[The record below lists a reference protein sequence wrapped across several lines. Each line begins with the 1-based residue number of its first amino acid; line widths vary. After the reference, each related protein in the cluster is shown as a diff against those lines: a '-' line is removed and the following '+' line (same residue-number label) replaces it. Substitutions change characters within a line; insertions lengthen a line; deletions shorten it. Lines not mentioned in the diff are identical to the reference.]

1 MKKKVSVVGAVIF
14 NEKNGVLCALRSPT
28 MSLPNYWEFPGGK
41 INEGE
46 MPQGALV
53 REIKEKLGC
62 LITVGEKIEEVDH
75 EYENIIVHLVTYK
88 ANIKSGIPKVLGHAD
103 IKWVQSER
111 LLELNWASADIPKV
125 KVLYLKLKN
134 SGFK

>member
-14 NEKNGVLCALRSPT
+14 NEKNEILCALRSPT

-46 MPQGALV
+46 MPQDALI
-53 REIKEKLGC
+53 REIKEELGC

-75 EYENIIVHLVTYK
+75 EYENIIVHLATYK
-88 ANIKSGIPKVLGHAD
+88 AYIESGISKALEHAD
-103 IKWVQSER
+103 LKWVQSEK
-111 LLELNWASADIPKV
+111 LLELKWAPADITTV
-125 KVLYLKLKN
+125 KLLSL
-134 SGFK
+134 

>member
-14 NEKNGVLCALRSPT
+14 NEKNEVLCALRSPT
-28 MSLPNYWEFPGGK
+28 MSLPNYWEFPGEK

-46 MPQGALV
+46 MPQEALV
-53 REIKEKLGC
+53 REIKEELGC

-88 ANIKSGIPKVLGHAD
+88 AHIKSVIPKALEHTK
-103 IKWVQSER
+103 IKWVQAKN
-111 LLELNWASADIPKV
+111 LLELKWAPADIPTV
-125 KVLYLKLKN
+125 KILSLL
-134 SGFK
+134 F

>member
-14 NEKNGVLCALRSPT
+14 NEKNEILCALRSST

-46 MPQGALV
+46 MPQEALI
-53 REIKEKLGC
+53 REIKEELGC

-75 EYENIIVHLVTYK
+75 EYENIIVHLATYK
-88 ANIKSGIPKVLGHAD
+88 AYIESGIPKALEHAD
-103 IKWVQSER
+103 LKWVQVEKSFQ
-111 LLELNWASADIPKV
+111 LEWAPADIPTV
-125 KVLYLKLKN
+125 EILCL
-134 SGFK
+134 